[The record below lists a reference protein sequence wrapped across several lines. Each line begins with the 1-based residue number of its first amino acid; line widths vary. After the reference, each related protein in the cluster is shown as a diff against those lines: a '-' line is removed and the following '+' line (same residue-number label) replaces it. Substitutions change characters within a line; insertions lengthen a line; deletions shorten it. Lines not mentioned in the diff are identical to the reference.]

1 MPVRTG
7 NGTGVA
13 VLSARRSRMSRAW
26 PTTPAM
32 LRTPGGH
39 HGVEVELCPAVA
51 AQLLGAGAVA
61 QVDELAQQRRR
72 FLQRRGQG
80 HGSDR
85 SHRPGRCP
93 VCGCLFR
100 VRLQVRAAA
109 HSGAAQQGDGHRD
122 HRLQLG
128 EMYRARITAVSYN
141 GQMATRGGRPICRT
155 PNDDRPRSG
164 SWSAGR
170 RRWFGQRGVS
180 GAVNGVKPD
189 VSSGGQHARVQHL
202 GADEVGDFG
211 ERLVDQCALGA
222 VCSGPSRGLAIRA
235 CAEQTR
241 STQNVRELQM
251 VFTADTG

>member
-1 MPVRTG
+1 MNWRSSGVGSSSAAVRDTG
-7 NGTGVA
+7 LTVATGPGGAPSAGACFVFDSKFEQRRTVVRLNKATVSVTTGYSWVKCIARGSPRCPTTDRWPRVA
-13 VLSARRSRMSRAW
+13 VDRYAGPRM
-26 PTTPAM
+26 TT
-32 LRTPGGH
+32 
-39 HGVEVELCPAVA
+39 
-51 AQLLGAGAVA
+51 
-61 QVDELAQQRRR
+61 
-72 FLQRRGQG
+72 
-80 HGSDR
+80 
-85 SHRPGRCP
+85 
-93 VCGCLFR
+93 
-100 VRLQVRAAA
+100 
-109 HSGAAQQGDGHRD
+109 
-122 HRLQLG
+122 
-128 EMYRARITAVSYN
+128 
-141 GQMATRGGRPICRT
+141 
-155 PNDDRPRSG
+155 RPRSG